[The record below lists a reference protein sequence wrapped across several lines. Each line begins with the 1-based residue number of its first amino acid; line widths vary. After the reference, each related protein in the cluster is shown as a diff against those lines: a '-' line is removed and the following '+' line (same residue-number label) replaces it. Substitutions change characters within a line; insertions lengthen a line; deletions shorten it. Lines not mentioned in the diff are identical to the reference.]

1 MLQPISETFQKDI
14 VGKGPVHAPIY
25 TTPAKANLASTLPFK
40 NGQPY
45 DLYSR
50 LRDHAPVAW
59 CDVPNEQGFWAIT
72 RYEDVV
78 EIDRNP
84 HIFSSQRGGINMSY
98 EGADIKA
105 FSRMSSAALNTLI
118 CMDQP
123 HHIPF
128 RMQHRDFF
136 TPQYISEL
144 RNAVSSEVDRLL
156 DKMEAK
162 GPKLDFVSNYSS
174 KLPLFTI
181 CEMLGV
187 PPKDRPAMERWTQY
201 LDQAIDFAE
210 RIKQG
215 KLVNPTFVVR
225 LFWNLRQMFRY
236 GDRAIADRRANPQD
250 DLMSLLANAT
260 IEDEPLSQDFLD
272 GAWLLI
278 VLAGNDTTRNSMSNI
293 MRLLTKHPDK
303 KQQLIDD
310 PSLIPQAVPELLR
323 LAAPVIYMRRT
334 VTQDTEIAGQKIAEG
349 EKVIMYYPSANRD
362 PRKFENPNEI
372 DFDRHNAR
380 EQIAFGTGPHVCLG
394 QRIAIM
400 QIELTLEKLL
410 QRFPN
415 IQVTGKGKYAANN
428 FINSTV
434 ELEVQLG

>member
-1 MLQPISETFQKDI
+1 
-14 VGKGPVHAPIY
+14 
-25 TTPAKANLASTLPFK
+25 
-40 NGQPY
+40 
-45 DLYSR
+45 
-50 LRDHAPVAW
+50 
-59 CDVPNEQGFWAIT
+59 
-72 RYEDVV
+72 
-78 EIDRNP
+78 
-84 HIFSSQRGGINMSY
+84 
-98 EGADIKA
+98 
-105 FSRMSSAALNTLI
+105 
-118 CMDQP
+118 
-123 HHIPF
+123 
-128 RMQHRDFF
+128 
-136 TPQYISEL
+136 
-144 RNAVSSEVDRLL
+144 
-156 DKMEAK
+156 
-162 GPKLDFVSNYSS
+162 
-174 KLPLFTI
+174 
-181 CEMLGV
+181 
-187 PPKDRPAMERWTQY
+187 
-201 LDQAIDFAE
+201 
-210 RIKQG
+210 
-215 KLVNPTFVVR
+215 
-225 LFWNLRQMFRY
+225 
-236 GDRAIADRRANPQD
+236 
-250 DLMSLLANAT
+250 MSLLANAT
-260 IEDEPLSQDFLD
+260 IEDEPFSQDFLD

-293 MRLLTKHPDK
+293 MRLLTKYPDR

-362 PRKFENPNEI
+362 PRKFENPDEI

-434 ELEVQLG
+434 ELEVKLG